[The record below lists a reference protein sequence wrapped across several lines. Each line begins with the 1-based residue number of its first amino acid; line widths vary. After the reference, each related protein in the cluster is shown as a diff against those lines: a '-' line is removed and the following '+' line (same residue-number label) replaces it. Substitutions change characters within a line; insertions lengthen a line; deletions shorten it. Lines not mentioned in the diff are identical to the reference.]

1 MDQPSQKNQI
11 SYLNYMD
18 PINTYVPSLTPEF
31 CVSTVSL
38 RGINFFRLSRNLD
51 DNITQ
56 YLYSLLYQSK
66 SDFDP
71 SSLSKF
77 RSQTIGSR
85 TLPTNSCQNFKEKF
99 LFPSW
104 RTRDQV
110 LEYCKTI
117 ATKIEMDE
125 NQPAIVREKGGSE
138 INNRSDPYS
147 GTSSNQT
154 KSEILN
160 AVLRQESQVELIVR
174 SRTWTIMN
182 EKCGSDSRSWEQS
195 LHEWKKSREQERN
208 SKSNE

>member
-1 MDQPSQKNQI
+1 MDQPSQKNQL
-11 SYLNYMD
+11 SYLNHMD
-18 PINTYVPSLTPEF
+18 PIYTYVPSLTPEF

-38 RGINFFRLSRNLD
+38 RDFFRLSRNLD

-66 SDFDP
+66 SGFDP

-77 RSQTIGSR
+77 RSQTFGSR
-85 TLPTNSCQNFKEKF
+85 TLPTNSCQNFKEKI

-110 LEYCKTI
+110 LEYCKTV

-125 NQPAIVREKGGSE
+125 SQPAIGREKGGSE
-138 INNRSDPYS
+138 IDNRSDPYS